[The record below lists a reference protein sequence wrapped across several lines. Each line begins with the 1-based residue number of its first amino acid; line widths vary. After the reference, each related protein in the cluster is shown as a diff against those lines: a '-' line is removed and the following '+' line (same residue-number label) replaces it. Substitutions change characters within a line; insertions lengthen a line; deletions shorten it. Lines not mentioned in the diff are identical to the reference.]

1 MMNPLYV
8 RFGMVLALFGNLLVF
23 APDSAQLTPPAQPIP
38 ASLFGMHIHRIG
50 AGTPWPVVPI
60 GGWRLWDAHVAWL
73 DLEPRKGEWNFNNLD
88 KYLSAA
94 EGHHTEVLL
103 VLGLSPRWASA
114 RPDEHSVYGPGF
126 AAEPS
131 DLQDWRDYV
140 TAVVKH
146 CGTRVRAYEIWNE
159 PNLKPFWSG
168 STDELVILTREASQI
183 IRSINPQALIVSPS
197 ATASYGT
204 KWLAEFLGKGGG
216 QYVDVIG
223 YHFYVNPE
231 PPEAM
236 VPIIQT
242 IKQIMA
248 ANGAESKPLWDTE
261 VGWAKPKPFLSE
273 DFAAAYLARS
283 YILNWAAGVQR
294 LYWYAWDNH
303 AWVTLQT
310 VEEDNQTLKS
320 AGQAYGIIQKWLVGS
335 RLDWCKQDSD
345 HTWECEL
352 DRNGSPQWIIWNP
365 GETKPFAIPAT
376 WRVNYVTA
384 LLGQPQ
390 QFSQSTVEA
399 GPTPSLLSQSAP

>member
-1 MMNPLYV
+1 MRSFYV
-8 RFGMVLALFGNLLVF
+8 HCAMVFALLGHVLAV
-23 APDSAQLTPPAQPIP
+23 AQDSARLIPPTQPIP

-60 GGWRLWDAHVAWL
+60 GDWRLWDAHVAWP
-73 DLEPRKGEWNFNNLD
+73 DLEPRKGLWRFDTLD

-94 EGHHTEVLL
+94 EGHHAEVLL

-114 RPDEHSVYGPGF
+114 RPDERSVYGPGF
-126 AAEPS
+126 AAEPN
-131 DLQDWRDYV
+131 DLEDWRDYV

-146 CGTRVRAYEIWNE
+146 CGTRVHAYEIWNE

-168 STDELVILTREASQI
+168 TTDQLVILTREASQI
-183 IRSINPQALIVSPS
+183 IRSIDPQAIIVSPS

-204 KWLAEFLGKGGG
+204 KWLAEFLSKGGG
-216 QYVDVIG
+216 RYVDVIG

-236 VPIIQT
+236 VPIIQQ
-242 IKQIMA
+242 IRQIMA
-248 ANGAESKPLWDTE
+248 ANGADFKPLWDTE
-261 VGWAKPKPFLSE
+261 VGWAKPKPFFSE
-273 DFAAAYLARS
+273 DLAAAYLARS
-283 YILNWAAGVQR
+283 YILNWAVGAQR

-335 RLDWCKQDSD
+335 RMDWCDQDTD
-345 HTWECEL
+345 HTWKCEL
-352 DRNGSPQWIIWNP
+352 DRNGSTQWIIWNP
-365 GETKPFAIPAT
+365 GETKRFAIPAS
-376 WRVNYVTA
+376 WHVNYITP
-384 LLGQPQ
+384 LLGQPMLL
-390 QFSQSTVEA
+390 SDSTVEA
-399 GPTPSLLSQSAP
+399 GPTPSILSQSAP

>member
-1 MMNPLYV
+1 MRNPSYV
-8 RFGMVLALFGNLLVF
+8 RFCMVFALIGHFLVF
-23 APDSAQLTPPAQPIP
+23 GADSAQLVPLAQPIP

-50 AGTPWPVVPI
+50 AGTPWPAVPI
-60 GGWRLWDAHVAWL
+60 AGWRLWDAHVTWP
-73 DLEPRKGEWNFNNLD
+73 DLEPVRGQWRFGNLD

-94 EGHHTEVLL
+94 EGHHAEVLL
-103 VLGLSPRWASA
+103 VLGLSPQWASA
-114 RPDEHSVYGPGF
+114 RPDEHSVYGPGR
-126 AAEPS
+126 AAEPN
-131 DLQDWRDYV
+131 DLNDWRDYV
-140 TAVVKH
+140 TAVVTH

-168 STDELVILTREASQI
+168 STDQLVILTREAAQI

-204 KWLAEFLGKGGG
+204 KWLAEFLNKGGG

-236 VPIIQT
+236 VPIIQQ
-242 IKQIMA
+242 IRQIMA
-248 ANGAESKPLWDTE
+248 TNGADSKPLWDTE
-261 VGWAKPKPFLSE
+261 VGWSKPKPFLSE
-273 DFAAAYLARS
+273 DLAAAYLARA

-310 VEEDNQTLKS
+310 VEDDNQTLKS
-320 AGQAYGIIQKWLVGS
+320 AGQAYGLIQKWLVGARMDS
-335 RLDWCKQDSD
+335 CNQDAD
-345 HTWECEL
+345 HTWNCEF
-352 DRNGSPQWIIWNP
+352 DRNGSMQWIIWNP
-365 GETKPFAIPAT
+365 DETKPFAIPAS
-376 WRVNYVTA
+376 WHANYITA
-384 LLGQPQ
+384 LLGQPVLL
-390 QFSQSTVEA
+390 SESTVEA